1 MTSGSS
7 FGSMSPQQNTGIEQG
22 KRFALFATD
31 STQAAF
37 EQVWVTVYEVALVRG
52 GSATAVYQDDQGR
65 RIDLRAFDGKAAQA
79 VFLGEGALGA
89 GDFDSFRVVL
99 GDKVETFAKGSAV
112 PKEYSLTGARSDK
125 ATVQAPLSN
134 RRKLRG
140 GSDDLV
146 VDLNSAK
153 WDWTGQSVK
162 PVVQEGAELKLE
174 ETQGQLD
181 ADFVGQ
187 VRDVAENG
195 PTRSLSLLD
204 RGGRTVRVLLDEDA
218 VVVRPDGS
226 ASTLERDAFVV
237 VRGPF
242 DMRARAIRS
251 HTVIA
256 LPERKAGDV
265 AHGLASMAKEGEF
278 TLKVQQARGFTPDRV
293 TMRVLVDEQT
303 KFVGDRG
310 ATLSA
315 EQFNQRVQAQKLVAV
330 SLDGELAPVD
340 GVVKAR
346 LVRVGR

>member
-1 MTSGSS
+1 MTSGST
-7 FGSMSPQQNTGIEQG
+7 FGNVSPQQSAGIEQG
-22 KRFALFATD
+22 KRFALFAAD
-31 STQAAF
+31 STQAPF
-37 EQVWVTVYEVALVRG
+37 EQVWVTVYEVALLRG
-52 GSATAVYQDDQGR
+52 ASGTTVFQDDQGR

-112 PKEYSLTGARSDK
+112 PREFSVTGARAGK
-125 ATVQAPLSN
+125 ASVQAPLSN

-153 WDWTGQSVK
+153 WNWSGESVK
-162 PVVQEGAELKLE
+162 PVIQEGAELKLE
-174 ETQGQLD
+174 EAQGQLD

-187 VRDVAENG
+187 VRDVNENG
-195 PTRSLSLLD
+195 PTRSMSLLD
-204 RGGRTVRVLLDEDA
+204 RGGRTVRVLLDQDA

-226 ASTLERDAFVV
+226 AATVDRDAFVI

-251 HTVIA
+251 HTAII
-256 LPERKAGDV
+256 LPERKAGEV
-265 AHGLASMAKEGEF
+265 AHGMASLAKEGEF
-278 TLKVQQARGFTPDRV
+278 TLKVLQARGFTPDRL
-293 TMRVLVDEQT
+293 TMRVLVDGQT
-303 KFVGDRG
+303 KFVADRG

-315 EQFNQRVQAQKLVAV
+315 EQFNQRVQSQKLLPV
-330 SLDGELAPVD
+330 SLDGDLSPVE